1 LLDKNENEE
10 LNNELDGTFTR
21 GDVDEVDGDEGEEVY

>member
-10 LNNELDGTFTR
+10 LNNELDGNFTK
-21 GDVDEVDGDEGEEVY
+21 GDVDELDGDEGEEVY